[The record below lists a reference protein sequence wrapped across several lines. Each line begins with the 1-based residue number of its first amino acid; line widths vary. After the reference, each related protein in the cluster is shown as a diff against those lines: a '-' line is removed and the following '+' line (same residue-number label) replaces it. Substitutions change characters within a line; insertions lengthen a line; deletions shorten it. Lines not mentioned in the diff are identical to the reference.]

1 MFHSSVYVER
11 RKKLRSLLNEG
22 IVLIPGNVD
31 SPMNYPANA
40 YKFRQDSNFLY
51 FFGLDLEN
59 LIGVLDLDNGE
70 DILFGNDV
78 DIEDIIWMGPQ
89 PSIRELGQKVGITKT
104 SSHSELFSYIEK
116 AISSGRKVHFLPPY
130 RAENKLL
137 LQSLTGIEPKH
148 QKAYASLALIKAV
161 ISLRSVKEEV
171 EIIEIEK
178 AISIGHEMHTTAMR
192 MAKPGIYEM
201 EIAGVMEG
209 IAMKHGGQV
218 SFPIILS
225 VHGETLHNHYHG
237 NLLTEGRMLLIDAGA
252 ENISHYASDHTR
264 TIPVG
269 GKFNSRQKDIYEIVL
284 KANMDA
290 IAAIKPGVPYRDVH
304 LLSARTIIEGLKA
317 LGLMKGDTHEAAE
330 KGAHALFFPHGL
342 GHMMGLD
349 VHDME
354 DMGENYVGYDEEIKR
369 STLFGTASLRLGK
382 RLKEGYV
389 LTVEPGIY
397 FIPELYSQWKQEK
410 MFNEFINYSKVES
423 YLDFGGVRIEDD
435 VLVTAGGNRV
445 LGKSIPKSV
454 SEVEDYMKTK

>member
-1 MFHSSVYVER
+1 MFHSGVYVER
-11 RKKLRSLLNEG
+11 RKKLRTMLSEG

-59 LIGVLDLDNGE
+59 LAGVLDLDNGE
-70 DILFGNDV
+70 DILFGNDI

-89 PSIRELGQKVGITKT
+89 PSISELGQKVGITKT

-137 LQSLTGIEPKH
+137 MQSLTGIEPKR
-148 QKAYASLALIKAV
+148 QKAYASLPLIKAV
-161 ISLRSVKEEV
+161 IALRSVKEDL
-171 EIIEIEK
+171 EIVEIEK
-178 AISIGHEMHTTAMR
+178 AISIGYEMHTTAMR
-192 MAKPGIYEM
+192 MAKAGIYEM
-201 EIAGVMEG
+201 EIAGAMEG
-209 IAMKHGGQV
+209 IALKHGGQV

-225 VHGETLHNHYHG
+225 VHGETLHNHHHG
-237 NLLTEGRMLLIDAGA
+237 NLLSEGRMLLIDAGA
-252 ENISHYASDHTR
+252 ESISHYASDHTR

-269 GKFNSRQKDIYEIVL
+269 GKFNSRQKDIYDIVL

-290 IAAIKPGVPYRDVH
+290 IAAIKPGIPYRDVH
-304 LLSARTIIEGLKA
+304 LLSARTVIEGLKA
-317 LGLMKGDTHEAAE
+317 LGLMKGDAHEAAE

-354 DMGENYVGYDEEIKR
+354 DLGENYVGYDDEIKR
-369 STLFGTASLRLGK
+369 SSLFGTGYLRLGK
-382 RLKEGYV
+382 RLREGYV
-389 LTVEPGIY
+389 LTVEPGVY
-397 FIPELYSQWKQEK
+397 FIPELYSQWKQEDK
-410 MFNEFINYSKVES
+410 FSEFINYSKVES

-435 VLVTAGGNRV
+435 VLVTPDGHRV
-445 LGKSIPKSV
+445 LGKAIPKTV
-454 SEVEDYMKTK
+454 SEVEEYMKSK